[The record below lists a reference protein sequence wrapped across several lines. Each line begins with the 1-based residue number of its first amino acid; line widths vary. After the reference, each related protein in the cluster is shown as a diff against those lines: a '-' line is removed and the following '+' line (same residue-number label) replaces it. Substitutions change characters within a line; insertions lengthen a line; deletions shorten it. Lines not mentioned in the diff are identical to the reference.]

1 MVSVR
6 NSCSDYCQNLF
17 TKRKSHKEMLKETI
31 SKPLTL
37 VVERDSQL
45 TPKFVG
51 YWLLICCFMVGGM
64 ILLGGATRLTGSGL
78 SIVDWKPL
86 TGFFPPTSQVEWET
100 LFATY
105 KTSPEFLKINF
116 WMTTDDFKSIY
127 WLEYLHR
134 LWGRLIGLV
143 YFLPYLWI
151 VIRREIPI
159 LLSLK
164 LGGLFSLICLQG
176 FIGWYMV
183 KSGLADEPFVSQ
195 YRLALHLG
203 VAFVIFGLL
212 FWFTI
217 NCLTPRRHETR
228 SVWLR
233 SGSLIILYCTFI
245 TIISGAFV
253 AGLDAGLTYNT
264 FPLMDGQW
272 VPAGIL
278 VMSPWW
284 VNLFENTAAVQF
296 THRLIAIGTV
306 TLTILFWILASR
318 KTLDVGVSRAINSL
332 TILVIC
338 QLGLGIATLL
348 TEVEISLA
356 LLHQFGALTIFTA
369 SIWVKY
375 QVGAQK

>member
-1 MVSVR
+1 
-6 NSCSDYCQNLF
+6 
-17 TKRKSHKEMLKETI
+17 MLKETI

-100 LFATY
+100 LFASY
-105 KTSPEFLKINF
+105 KTSPEFMKINF

-134 LWGRLIGLV
+134 LWGKLIGLV
-143 YFLPYLWI
+143 FLLPYLWI
-151 VIRREIPI
+151 VIRRKIPF

-176 FIGWYMV
+176 IIGWYMV
-183 KSGLADEPFVSQ
+183 KSGLVDEPFVSQ

-203 VAFVIFGLL
+203 LAFLIFGLL
-212 FWFTI
+212 FWFAI
-217 NCLTPRRHETR
+217 NFLTPRRHKTR

-318 KTLDVGVSRAINSL
+318 EILDVGVSRAINSL

-348 TEVEISLA
+348 TEVEILLA
-356 LLHQFGALTIFTA
+356 LLHQFGALSIFTA

-375 QVGAQK
+375 QLGIQIE

>member
-1 MVSVR
+1 LEILVLTVAKA
-6 NSCSDYCQNLF
+6 YLQN
-17 TKRKSHKEMLKETI
+17 RKSHKEMLKETI

-37 VVERDSQL
+37 VVQRDSQL

-51 YWLLICCFMVGGM
+51 YWLLICCFMVGVM

-100 LFATY
+100 LFASY
-105 KTSPEFLKINF
+105 KTSPEFVKINF

-143 YFLPYLWI
+143 FLLPYLLI
-151 VIRREIPI
+151 VIRRKIPF

-176 FIGWYMV
+176 IIGWYMV
-183 KSGLADEPFVSQ
+183 KSGLVDEPFVSQ

-203 VAFVIFGLL
+203 LAFLIFGLL
-212 FWFTI
+212 FWFAI
-217 NCLTPRRHETR
+217 NFLTPRRHKTR

-233 SGSLIILYCTFI
+233 SGSLIIVYCTFI

-306 TLTILFWILASR
+306 TLTVLFWILASR
-318 KTLDVGVSRAINSL
+318 EILDVGVSRAINSL

-348 TEVEISLA
+348 TEVEILFA
-356 LLHQFGALTIFTA
+356 LLHQFGALSIFTA

-375 QVGAQK
+375 QLGIQIE

>member
-1 MVSVR
+1 
-6 NSCSDYCQNLF
+6 
-17 TKRKSHKEMLKETI
+17 MLKETI

-37 VVERDSQL
+37 VVQRDSQL

-51 YWLLICCFMVGGM
+51 YWLLICCFMVGVM

-100 LFATY
+100 LFASY
-105 KTSPEFLKINF
+105 KTSPEFMKINF

-143 YFLPYLWI
+143 FLLPYLLI
-151 VIRREIPI
+151 VIRRKIPF

-176 FIGWYMV
+176 IIGWYMV
-183 KSGLADEPFVSQ
+183 KSGLVDEPFVSQ

-203 VAFVIFGLL
+203 LAFLIFGLL
-212 FWFTI
+212 FWFAI
-217 NCLTPRRHETR
+217 NFLTPRRHKTR

-233 SGSLIILYCTFI
+233 SGSLIIVYCTFI

-306 TLTILFWILASR
+306 TLTVLFWILASR
-318 KTLDVGVSRAINSL
+318 EILDVGVSRAINSL

-348 TEVEISLA
+348 TEVEILFA
-356 LLHQFGALTIFTA
+356 LLHQFGALSIFTA

-375 QVGAQK
+375 QLGIQIE